1 MLFTMLEQV
10 LAHSNLVSLRAV
22 ALEVDTKPIEMIVG
36 EYAEAVRRFS
46 SVVQRTMA
54 RGTPVE
60 PSMEMAPHPAS
71 IQMPVSQSD
80 RQQLRD
86 DYTRYAQIISGQVPV
101 AGLEWQEAA
110 AEATGMTRYRTCYL
124 PYEILHWGGDLA
136 EMFPQTCRGLADRAV
151 CLTEFVAFWFRSPR
165 PLTHSY
171 DFFLLKI
178 DRFLEFVTERALDL
192 QGCAQQECD
201 ILRQAYAE
209 ANEVVEPVMDME
221 RTR

>member
-1 MLFTMLEQV
+1 
-10 LAHSNLVSLRAV
+10 
-22 ALEVDTKPIEMIVG
+22 
-36 EYAEAVRRFS
+36 
-46 SVVQRTMA
+46 
-54 RGTPVE
+54 
-60 PSMEMAPHPAS
+60 MELAPHPAS
-71 IQMPVSQSD
+71 IQMPVSQSG

-110 AEATGMTRYRTCYL
+110 VEATGMTRYRTCYL

-136 EMFPQTCRGLADRAV
+136 EMFPQTCRVLADRGV

-178 DRFLEFVTERALDL
+178 ERFLEFVTERAPDVRVCTQL
-192 QGCAQQECD
+192 ECD
-201 ILRQAYAE
+201 ILLQAYAQ
-209 ANEVVEPVMDME
+209 ANEVVEPVVEME
-221 RTR
+221 RIR

>member
-1 MLFTMLEQV
+1 MDL
-10 LAHSNLVSLRAV
+10 
-22 ALEVDTKPIEMIVG
+22 
-36 EYAEAVRRFS
+36 
-46 SVVQRTMA
+46 
-54 RGTPVE
+54 
-60 PSMEMAPHPAS
+60 APHPAS
-71 IQMPVSQSD
+71 SQMPVSQSD

-110 AEATGMTRYRTCYL
+110 VEATGMTRYRTCYL
-124 PYEILHWGGDLA
+124 PYEILHWGGDLV
-136 EMFPQTCRGLADRAV
+136 EMFPQTCRGLADRGV
-151 CLTEFVAFWFRSPR
+151 CLTEFIAFWFRSSR

-178 DRFLEFVTERALDL
+178 DRFLEFVTERVLDL

>member
-1 MLFTMLEQV
+1 
-10 LAHSNLVSLRAV
+10 
-22 ALEVDTKPIEMIVG
+22 
-36 EYAEAVRRFS
+36 
-46 SVVQRTMA
+46 
-54 RGTPVE
+54 
-60 PSMEMAPHPAS
+60 
-71 IQMPVSQSD
+71 
-80 RQQLRD
+80 
-86 DYTRYAQIISGQVPV
+86 
-101 AGLEWQEAA
+101 
-110 AEATGMTRYRTCYL
+110 
-124 PYEILHWGGDLA
+124 
-136 EMFPQTCRGLADRAV
+136 MFPQTCRGLTDRGV
-151 CLTEFVAFWFRSPR
+151 CLTEFIAFWFRSPR

>member
-1 MLFTMLEQV
+1 MDL
-10 LAHSNLVSLRAV
+10 
-22 ALEVDTKPIEMIVG
+22 
-36 EYAEAVRRFS
+36 
-46 SVVQRTMA
+46 
-54 RGTPVE
+54 
-60 PSMEMAPHPAS
+60 APHPAS
-71 IQMPVSQSD
+71 TQMPVSQSD

-124 PYEILHWGGDLA
+124 PYEIIHWGGDLA
-136 EMFPQTCRGLADRAV
+136 EMLPQTCRALAERGV

-178 DRFLEFVTERALDL
+178 ERFLEFVTERVPDARV
-192 QGCAQQECD
+192 GTEQECD
-201 ILRQAYAE
+201 LLRLAYAQ
-209 ANEVVEPVMDME
+209 ANEVGEPVVAME
-221 RTR
+221 RVR